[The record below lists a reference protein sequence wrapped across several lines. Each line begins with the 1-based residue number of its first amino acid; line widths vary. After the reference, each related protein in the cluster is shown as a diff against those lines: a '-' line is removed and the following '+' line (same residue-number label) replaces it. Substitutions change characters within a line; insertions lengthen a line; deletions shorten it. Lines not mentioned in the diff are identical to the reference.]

1 MLYYGV
7 FKLGL
12 YSLRNPKV
20 TGKYTDLSM
29 GAKIICVHLL
39 TIGSGKFVSVNL
51 TPSSQDLRVMA

>member
-1 MLYYGV
+1 MIITIFMLYYGV

-39 TIGSGKFVSVNL
+39 TIGSGKFVSVN
-51 TPSSQDLRVMA
+51 